1 MTPAPS
7 HAARPGTRQ
16 ELANLER
23 FTKRQQPNAPSGT
36 PTHVEKLLKEEAYLK
51 SRLSFVQ
58 AELSDARVHA
68 GTPEGPDAEEG
79 LSI

>member
-1 MTPAPS
+1 MRA
-7 HAARPGTRQ
+7 HAHPTRSLQ

-23 FTKRQQPNAPSGT
+23 FTKRQQPNASPGT
-36 PTHVEKLLKEEAYLK
+36 PSHVEKLLKEEAYLK

-58 AELSDARVHA
+58 AELSDARHHA
-68 GTPEGPDAEEG
+68 GGAEAADAEDG